1 MRQFVARAAITVL
14 SALAAPAF
22 AQSSTVTAASAPG
35 KGAVAE
41 TLRVSATI
49 TAIDKATRNVTL
61 KDAQGAEV
69 TITAGPEVKNF
80 DQMKVGDAVTAEY
93 VRALALELKKG
104 GGLVVQRTEQSG
116 AAGAKPGEKPAGV
129 VGREVKVVA
138 DVIATDPAKQTITL
152 KGPQRT
158 VELKIADPEQ
168 FKRVT
173 KGDQVEATFT
183 EAVAIAVTPAKKD
196 AAPAAK
202 DEKKKPKGG
211 C

>member
-1 MRQFVARAAITVL
+1 MRNLILSTGIVL
-14 SALAAPAF
+14 SALAFPAT
-22 AQSSTVTAASAPG
+22 AQTSTVTAASAPG

-41 TLRVSATI
+41 TVKVEATI
-49 TAIDKATRNVTL
+49 AAIDKATRGVTL
-61 KDAQGAEV
+61 KNAKGEEV
-69 TITAGPEVKNF
+69 MITAGPEVKNF
-80 DQMKVGDAVTAEY
+80 DQMKVGDKVTAEY

-104 GGLVVQRTEQSG
+104 GGLVVQRTEQAG
-116 AAGAKPGEKPAGV
+116 AVGAKPGEKPAGAA
-129 VGREVKVVA
+129 GREVKVVA
-138 DVIATDPAKQTITL
+138 DVIGVDPATQTVTL

-168 FKRVT
+168 FKRVA

-183 EAVAIAVTPAKKD
+183 EALAIAVTPAKAD

-202 DEKKKPKGG
+202 ADAKKKPKGG